1 MWSANTII
9 VIPTFIS
16 NLITDQKTELFTK
29 IYHLT
34 YSFNISYNYM
44 ICLFVSSVNHWVS
57 IWYTIANSSNF
68 WLFLLI
74 IFNLKML
81 VNNFDTLLSNIEKI
95 IKKTVIILKKVGFK
109 DMDLWKTF
117 QYNFEEFINNSLRS
131 ASINYQHKL
140 ETHL

>member
-1 MWSANTII
+1 
-9 VIPTFIS
+9 
-16 NLITDQKTELFTK
+16 
-29 IYHLT
+29 
-34 YSFNISYNYM
+34 
-44 ICLFVSSVNHWVS
+44 
-57 IWYTIANSSNF
+57 
-68 WLFLLI
+68 
-74 IFNLKML
+74 ML